1 MTGAPPFAGP
11 AIQLNE
17 MDVAA
22 LKDMISAT
30 FSGASG
36 EVRMIAPFPT
46 ADSSE

>member
-11 AIQLNE
+11 AIQLKV

-22 LKDMISAT
+22 LIDTTSAT

-36 EVRMIAPFPT
+36 AVRMIAPFPT
-46 ADSSE
+46 DDSSE